1 MDDEEYLN
9 INPNH
14 KGKSVGHNSLNLVVE
29 EAKKALS
36 RIQRGEVIAWE
47 GWREYG
53 VALNVGRGEYPSDE
67 EFGQW
72 VVSEGLDKFVTVNL
86 TFTKY
91 VNQKEREAA
100 MWIASSPEEE
110 QQALLL
116 FPNARTPRGLHAKW
130 KEHEKKLEEEEEN
143 SDLDEDSDDT
153 SDSDN
158 DENDLDMSD
167 DCDDAGSSSG
177 TSDKPSNVTSLRTGN
192 KSSSKPKGS
201 GGSSSFEPVAPPKAD
216 IGLIASSMFGVV
228 TNVQTFKELSGGN
241 PTTKQIVEAIIHE
254 IKHVHERKTEK
265 EIQDEI
271 DALKETITLVSQ
283 ALDQM
288 TNNVTPLSLVK

>member
-72 VVSEGLDKFVTVNL
+72 VVSEGLDKFVCGNL
-86 TFTKY
+86 PQTKY
-91 VNQKEREAA
+91 VDRHERAAA

-116 FPNARTPRGLHAKW
+116 FPSARTPRGLHAKW
-130 KEHEKKLEEEEEN
+130 KEHEKKLKEN
-143 SDLDEDSDDT
+143 SDLDEDSGDT

-167 DCDDAGSSSG
+167 DCDDA
-177 TSDKPSNVTSLRTGN
+177 DKPSNVTSLRTGN

-254 IKHVHERKTEK
+254 IKHVHERETEK